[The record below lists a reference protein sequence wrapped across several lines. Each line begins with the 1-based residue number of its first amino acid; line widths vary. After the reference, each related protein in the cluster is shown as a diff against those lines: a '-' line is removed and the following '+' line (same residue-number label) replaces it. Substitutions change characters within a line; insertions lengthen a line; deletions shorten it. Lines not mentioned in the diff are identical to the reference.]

1 MIGVIMIKQLGR
13 LIPFF
18 SQASIAD
25 IVGEL
30 PKPQTPMADFL
41 FPPAARKQKQSPFI
55 STEEVKAETGAL
67 PLIRR
72 GSASYPVDT
81 TETTRTLIEVDP
93 VSPSV
98 FVSAKDINDLI
109 ALGETES
116 VKALIAEK
124 IELLRD
130 RVSETIEVMSRQSL
144 SGKIHYPY
152 ATRDGIGG
160 SCEIELGTPKTLKPV
175 NLSTTDIP
183 GLQLWLEELYQAQ
196 VATGA
201 SGDVVFLMGS
211 GLYSFLVN
219 KIVDAKLSAPVVW
232 HPEGLTLFGKYKIQ
246 AQGLTYKLP
255 GKEETR
261 QVLEHNQVMTL
272 DRSRAGKLFFAALDD
287 LDANLAALPFYAK
300 PVESRDPDGVKIVAS
315 SKPLPAPALSKM
327 CKQTV
332 AAA

>member
-1 MIGVIMIKQLGR
+1 MIRQFGR
-13 LIPFF
+13 LTPFF
-18 SQASIAD
+18 SQKSIAD
-25 IVGEL
+25 IVGTL
-30 PKPQTPMADFL
+30 AKPLTPMMDFL
-41 FPPAARKQKQSPFI
+41 FPPSARKQKQSPFI
-55 STEEVKAETGAL
+55 SVEEVRTETGAL

-98 FVSAKDINDLI
+98 FVSAKDINDLV
-109 ALGETES
+109 ALGEAES
-116 VKALIAEK
+116 VKAFIAEK

-130 RVSETIEVMSRQSL
+130 RVSETIETMSRQSL
-144 SGKIHYPY
+144 SGKINYPY
-152 ATRDGIGG
+152 ATAGGIAG
-160 SCEIELGTPKTLKPV
+160 SCEIELGKPQAIKPV
-175 NLSTTDIP
+175 NLAGADIP
-183 GLQLWLEELYQAQ
+183 GIQLWLEELYQAQ

-201 SGDVVFLMGS
+201 SGDVAFLLGS

-219 KIVDAKLSAPVVW
+219 KIVEARLSAPVVW
-232 HPEGLTLFGKYKIQ
+232 LPEGMVLFGKYKIQ

-255 GKEETR
+255 GKQDTFKA
-261 QVLEHNQVMTL
+261 LGDNQAMTL
-272 DRSRAGKLFFAALDD
+272 DKSRPGTLFFAALDD

-300 PVESRDPDGVKIVAS
+300 PVETKDPDGVKIVAS

-332 AAA
+332 AIA